1 VFLCVT
7 CAVSHVLC
15 HACCVTCAVSH
26 VLRHMCCSALQSIAP
41 RGVSFVEQSIQIR
54 EDLAEL
60 LEKEE
65 EWSKAAQVKA
75 S

>member
-1 VFLCVT
+1 
-7 CAVSHVLC
+7 
-15 HACCVTCAVSH
+15 
-26 VLRHMCCSALQSIAP
+26 MCCSALQSIAP